1 MKNETIIYIKKTRS
15 NTKRNSEIIFDI
27 IDKKGLDIKRKSIKK
42 SLFIWYFCFK
52 SNSFFYI

>member
-42 SLFIWYFCFK
+42 SLFIWYFCF
-52 SNSFFYI
+52 